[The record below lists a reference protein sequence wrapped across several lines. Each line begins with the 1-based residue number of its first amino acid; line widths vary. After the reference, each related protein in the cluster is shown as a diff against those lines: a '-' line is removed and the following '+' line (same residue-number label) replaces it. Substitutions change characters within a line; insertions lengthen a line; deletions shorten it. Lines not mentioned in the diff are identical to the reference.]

1 MSKSIIDKKKF
12 EELYLSY
19 SKDLFWIAMAYSNNR
34 PLAEDAVQEAFL
46 YVWKNKKNLQDEGKI
61 RAYLNHIVRNYIID
75 YFRHIKVKE
84 KHAPQIKEDILERQS
99 DVLDEEWNEKIKIAT
114 ELINSLPEACRKIFV
129 MAVIEGMKYKDVANQ
144 LDISIN
150 TVKMQM
156 KIAYKKIQSAA
167 PKQYILIII
176 LLKSQ
181 IFTPHL

>member
-46 YVWKNKKNLQDEGKI
+46 YVWKNKKDFQDESKI
-61 RAYLNHIVRNYIID
+61 RAYLNLVVRNYIID
-75 YFRHIKVKE
+75 YFRHIQVKE
-84 KHAPQIKEDILERQS
+84 KHASQLKEDILEYQS
-99 DVLDEEWNEKIKIAT
+99 EMPDEDWNEKIKIAIA
-114 ELINSLPEACRKIFV
+114 LINSLPESCRKIFV
-129 MAVIEGMKYKDVANQ
+129 MAVIEGMKYKEVANQ

-156 KIAYKKIQSAA
+156 KIAYKKIQSAV
-167 PKQYILIII
+167 PKEYILIII

-181 IFTPHL
+181 IFTPHF